1 MLINLLLNNLSTSL
15 EGPLSCIYTNVST
28 KLNVYTQNNIYN
40 IHKYVQ
46 KSMENCLFGDK
57 YFFSYEFLSRILF
70 SFSLIFGKIFRLVLL
85 TKDLLIEKHARP
97 DLNAEGSDVLAKKTV
112 YV

>member
-1 MLINLLLNNLSTSL
+1 MLINLLLNNLPTSL
-15 EGPLSCIYTNVST
+15 EGSLNCIYTNVNI
-28 KLNVYTQNNIYN
+28 KVNVYTQNNTYN

-57 YFFSYEFLSRILF
+57 YSFSFEFLSRILF
-70 SFSLIFGKIFRLVLL
+70 NFSLIFGKNLRIGLL
-85 TKDLLIEKHARP
+85 TKNLFVKKHARS
-97 DLNAEGSDVLAKKTV
+97 DLNAERSDVLAKKTV